1 MPTEQK
7 RQTTTAVT
15 KEKPISLNQKHFIV
29 AKDVLRHDPLSFKK
43 FTGNHVYILSSVLK
57 ELRLITE
64 SQRKN
69 DIAVFQSREVLN
81 KIKETINGNVKDA
94 TSPNGLYLSDCDVTL
109 HIVKSE
115 ERSKNENY
123 YIDYAKDLMETK
135 SKLTFQ
141 DVIVISKSIDVRI
154 ECELENINS
163 QDYQN
168 DKILGEEIAS
178 LFQKV
183 SLPDEKFAE
192 LMQDIS
198 SFNVHE
204 LGVPLYP
211 NCFVEITCKSDAYTP
226 YYLRYNGKN
235 LVNISSHFEP
245 FAGISPIN
253 LEQRFFFEL
262 LRDDNTDIITVSGS
276 GGSGKTLISVAAA
289 LQMVLK
295 EHKYSKII
303 YVKPTIPTDD
313 GQGFIKG
320 DLYDKLRPYMTSFF
334 DALTVIFSK
343 DEKNNRIYKKY
354 TDQNDETEID
364 VEKFA
369 RKLIDKQKLELTC
382 FSYMRGRNIRDSIV
396 IVDEGQQTTPFI
408 AKLMLSRLS
417 ENAKI
422 LFIGDPS
429 DNQIDNFSVDP
440 RSNGLVHI
448 AAKLRNC
455 THAGHVSLKSVERGR
470 IADIADKFL

>member
-1 MPTEQK
+1 MSSKLQ
-7 RQTTTAVT
+7 QAVRT
-15 KEKPISLNQKHFIV
+15 NEIEKPAKVKHYIL

-43 FTGNHVYILSSVLK
+43 FSGNHVYILSGVLK

-69 DIAVFQSREVLN
+69 DIAVFQAKEVLN
-81 KIKETINGNVKDA
+81 KVKETINGDVKYA
-94 TSPNGLYLSDCDVTL
+94 ISPSGLYLADCDVTL

-115 ERSKNENY
+115 DRNKNENY
-123 YIDYAKDLMETK
+123 YIDYAKELKKKFPCQE
-135 SKLTFQ
+135 
-141 DVIVISKSIDVRI
+141 VIVISKSIDMRI
-154 ECELENINS
+154 DCELENVNS
-163 QDYQN
+163 QDYEN

-183 SLPDEKFAE
+183 SLPDEKYAE

-198 SFNVHE
+198 SFNANE

-211 NCFVEITCKSDAYTP
+211 NCFVEVTCKSDASTP
-226 YYLRYNGKN
+226 YHLRYDGKK
-235 LVNISSHFEP
+235 LVNISKHFEP
-245 FAGISPIN
+245 LAGILPIN

-262 LRDDNTDIITVSGS
+262 LQDENTDIITVSGS

-295 EHKYSKII
+295 ENKYKKII
-303 YVKPTIPTDD
+303 YIKPTIPTDE

-320 DLYDKLRPYMTSFF
+320 DLYDKLRPYMNSFF
-334 DALTVIFSK
+334 EALSVIFSK
-343 DEKNNRIYKKY
+343 DEKNNKIYKKY
-354 TDQNDETEID
+354 MEQNDESEID

-382 FSYMRGRNIRDSIV
+382 FSYMRGRNLRDSIV

-417 ENAKI
+417 ENSKI

-440 RSNGLVHI
+440 RSNGLVYI
-448 AAKLRNC
+448 AARLRTC
-455 THAGHVSLKSVERGR
+455 MYAGHVSLKLVERGR